1 MRLKFLRDKRKQL
14 EEKKGSFSLPVFIIE
29 RSRAIEIVFVIA
41 VLLSMLAAPFVNINY
56 DLTRYLPDTVQS
68 KAGLD
73 LMEEK
78 FGYPGTGRVMIEDV
92 TLYEAKQYKDKLEKV
107 DGVDQIMW
115 LDTGTDVFSS
125 DAFINFN
132 SIDDYYKDGSA
143 VMDIVF
149 EKGDTSRKTSR
160 AIDAMQEITGEKG
173 HYVGMAVQNKSLA
186 ENVTKEMKLILT
198 LGVLMIFIILC
209 LTTNSW
215 FEPVLY
221 LIVMGVAILI
231 NKGTN
236 IFLGEI
242 SFLTNS
248 VSAVLQL
255 AVSMDYSIFLIHA
268 FTREKNKGLDQM
280 TALTNAINEALNSI
294 FASSLTPI
302 VGFIVLAF
310 MKFNIGF
317 DMGIVLAKGIIFSL
331 LTVVFFMP
339 AMILRLTPMIEKTG
353 HRSFMPGFDK
363 LSRGIYRI
371 RYGVL
376 IFVAIFVIPAYT
388 AQNMNRFLFGN
399 DAVGASEGTKVYDD
413 EQLINAKFGR
423 SNMMM
428 ALVPN
433 TSLIDEKAFTDEVEA
448 LAYTKSVTSM
458 AGSLPD
464 GVPEEFLPKSITE
477 QLHKNDYSRILIYVR
492 SKGES
497 KLAYQCSDEIQ
508 ALMKKYYPENSYL
521 VGTTPST
528 QDIETTITKDYSRV
542 NVLSL
547 LGIFFVVMFSFKSV
561 AIPVIIMIPIEVAI
575 FINMAV
581 PYIKGD
587 TMIFM
592 GYIIVSCIQLGA
604 TVDYAILTTN
614 NYLECRKQAEKR
626 EAAIQALNMSIPAIL
641 TSGSILTI
649 VGYILYN
656 ISSVAAIG
664 DLGHLIGRG
673 AWMSMLLVCTLL
685 PAFLVLF
692 DNILMDNEFERIRKF
707 FEKRRMRRR
716 ERFRRMAGKVK
727 PGKNGSGEDE
737 KEA

>member
-1 MRLKFLRDKRKQL
+1 
-14 EEKKGSFSLPVFIIE
+14 
-29 RSRAIEIVFVIA
+29 
-41 VLLSMLAAPFVNINY
+41 
-56 DLTRYLPDTVQS
+56 
-68 KAGLD
+68 
-73 LMEEK
+73 
-78 FGYPGTGRVMIEDV
+78 
-92 TLYEAKQYKDKLEKV
+92 
-107 DGVDQIMW
+107 
-115 LDTGTDVFSS
+115 
-125 DAFINFN
+125 
-132 SIDDYYKDGSA
+132 
-143 VMDIVF
+143 
-149 EKGDTSRKTSR
+149 
-160 AIDAMQEITGEKG
+160 
-173 HYVGMAVQNKSLA
+173 
-186 ENVTKEMKLILT
+186 
-198 LGVLMIFIILC
+198 
-209 LTTNSW
+209 
-215 FEPVLY
+215 
-221 LIVMGVAILI
+221 
-231 NKGTN
+231 
-236 IFLGEI
+236 
-242 SFLTNS
+242 
-248 VSAVLQL
+248 
-255 AVSMDYSIFLIHA
+255 
-268 FTREKNKGLDQM
+268 M

-294 FASSLTPI
+294 FASSLTTI

-547 LGIFFVVMFSFKSV
+547 LGVFFVVMFSFKSV

-727 PGKNGSGEDE
+727 PGKTAAAARIRRRLEGHET
-737 KEA
+737 